1 MLDFLSKLFAGV
13 VGVLLLLL
21 GVEKGKVR
29 KQGKVIE
36 KQEQEITTA
45 RKQAQVNKTAVQA
58 IQQAAVRDGII
69 QKEQRREE
77 AKINETKTTDAAIAV
92 ANDVV
97 ADFNARHRLPEH
109 GKSTGAD

>member
-1 MLDFLSKLFAGV
+1 MLSLISRFLAGV
-13 VGVLLLLL
+13 AGALLLLL

-36 KQEQEITTA
+36 EQKQEITTA

-58 IQQAAVRDGII
+58 IQKAAVRDDTI
-69 QKEQRREE
+69 QKEQKREE
-77 AKINETKTTDAAIAV
+77 AKINETKATSETIAV

-97 ADFNARHRLPEH
+97 SRFNARHRLPEH
-109 GKSTGAD
+109 EGDTGTN

>member
-1 MLDFLSKLFAGV
+1 MLSLISRFLAGV
-13 VGVLLLLL
+13 AGALLLLL

-36 KQEQEITTA
+36 EQKQEITTA

-58 IQQAAVRDGII
+58 VQQAAVRDGTI
-69 QKEQRREE
+69 QKEQKHEE

>member
-1 MLDFLSKLFAGV
+1 MLSLISRFLAGV
-13 VGVLLLLL
+13 AGALLLLL

-45 RKQAQVNKTAVQA
+45 RKQAQVNK
-58 IQQAAVRDGII
+58 AAVRDDTI
-69 QKEQRREE
+69 QKEQKREE
-77 AKINETKTTDAAIAV
+77 AKINETKATDATIAV

-97 ADFNARHRLPEH
+97 SRFNARHRLPEH
-109 GKSTGAD
+109 KGDTGTN